1 VPLYWAAYGARGA
14 PKVVVLHGGPGAD
27 HGYLLPQM
35 LRLAERFDVLFYD
48 QRGGGRSRTGA
59 QDIVTWR
66 TQVTD
71 LGAVIREFGLALPAI
86 VGYSWGGLLAMLYAA
101 ETLTDPAL
109 RPPGR
114 LALIDPAAV
123 TREYRAAFEIAF
135 KRRSDTDAVRSA
147 RAELAASALRES
159 EPDAYRQRAFELSV
173 AGYFADPAEARDLT
187 PFRVV
192 GRIQRSVWESLDDY
206 DLLPALA
213 RTRARLG
220 MPALVVHGRE
230 DPIPLA
236 SSMAAATA
244 LGAEL
249 VVIEGCGHVP
259 YVERP
264 EPLFAALDR
273 FLTPIHPLAPEPV
286 TSERLPPTGGQ

>member
-1 VPLYWAAYGARGA
+1 
-14 PKVVVLHGGPGAD
+14 
-27 HGYLLPQM
+27 M

-48 QRGGGRSRTGA
+48 QRGGGQSRTGA
-59 QDIVTWR
+59 EDIVTWR
-66 TQVTD
+66 TQVAD
-71 LGAVIREFGLALPAI
+71 LGAIIREFGLALPAI

-123 TREYRAAFEIAF
+123 TRDYRAAFEVAF
-135 KRRSDTDAVRSA
+135 KRRSETDAVRAA
-147 RAELAASALRES
+147 RAALAASGLRES
-159 EPDAYRQRAFELSV
+159 QPDVYRQRAFELSV
-173 AGYFADPAEARDLT
+173 AGYFADPAEAKELT

-192 GRIQRSVWESLDDY
+192 GRIQRSVWDSLDDY

-220 MPALVVHGRE
+220 TPALVVHGRE

-236 SSMAAATA
+236 SSVAAADA

-264 EPLFAALDR
+264 DALFAALDR
-273 FLTPIHPLAPEPV
+273 FLAPILPLAPEAI
-286 TSERLPPTGGQ
+286 TMGRLPAVGSR